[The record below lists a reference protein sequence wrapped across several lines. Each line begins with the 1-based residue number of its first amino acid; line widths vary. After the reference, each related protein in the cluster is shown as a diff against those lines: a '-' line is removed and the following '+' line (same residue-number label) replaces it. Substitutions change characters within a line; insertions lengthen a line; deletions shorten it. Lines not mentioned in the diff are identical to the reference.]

1 MEVLYVDDGT
11 GVWLATQPG
20 ELASGYYVQSGVK
33 RQFHI
38 KALNSVAKEQAK
50 AKNTGASSAANP
62 AIPKQSVRAAKQQAF
77 VAQLSAMQ
85 VSTPKKDPPK
95 RKETQNKTGLTP
107 DPKKTGDAAL

>member
-1 MEVLYVDDGT
+1 M
-11 GVWLATQPG
+11 
-20 ELASGYYVQSGVK
+20 QSGVK

-85 VSTPKKDPPK
+85 VLTPKKDPPK
-95 RKETQNKTGLTP
+95 RKETQNKTGLTQIQ
-107 DPKKTGDAAL
+107 KRLEMRLFNTSHMLLAMGALVKTAEQADAHPFR